1 MSIKPILISDA
12 DGVQTPI
19 KKSHGR
25 SKSIKDIVTLL
36 AGSIE
41 NPEEQTVYI
50 AHADCDQEELDSLK
64 QLIKENINCKDIYT
78 VYIGPI
84 IGASIGPDAISVWGF
99 GKEVTYRVGTVS
111 E

>member
-1 MSIKPILISDA
+1 MDMLRDLIR
-12 DGVQTPI
+12 
-19 KKSHGR
+19 K
-25 SKSIKDIVTLL
+25 
-36 AGSIE
+36 
-41 NPEEQTVYI
+41 
-50 AHADCDQEELDSLK
+50 
-64 QLIKENINCKDIYT
+64 NINCKDIYT